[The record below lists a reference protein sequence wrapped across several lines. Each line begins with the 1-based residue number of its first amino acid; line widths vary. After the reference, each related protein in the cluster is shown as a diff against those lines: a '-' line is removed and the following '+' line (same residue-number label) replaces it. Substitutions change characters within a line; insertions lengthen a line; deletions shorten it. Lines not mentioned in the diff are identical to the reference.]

1 MDDHLLKFLRDFL
14 AGTIHEFLFFFSSS
28 CFESGVSMYA
38 LYRSLGSLHFFV
50 YCSFL
55 LALFSRIFQVTIA
68 VEPSDSVISLKRQLA
83 SALGHAPETQK
94 LFFAPSDGPRRQLQ
108 NGRPLSFYL
117 GANTT
122 ATHAKLQLVVSST
135 SHSRSPR
142 ADHNSSSNSSGNA
155 QWASTSNSELR
166 ERQPSSSN
174 ELITSTSVLP
184 GGFDN
189 NNNNSPP
196 RSRSDSAL
204 NGSNNGNS
212 SRPTPSGRRTVAS
225 KRVSSSGSAGQS
237 GGVNPDG
244 GAPAEAIDDQ
254 SICSTQLSS
263 EHDLD
268 VRHNSIS
275 EFDDEDAYD
284 IDGDDVDE
292 DDENSSFSSDYDNN
306 DWTQRPHEQ
315 NWWVHS
321 QAAAN
326 ASTALALPSAAVFRR
341 RSRLGDGDDSLGAH
355 IAAHVNHRPSSPRIL
370 SPRSRKCGHNRNCTK
385 EAKKSAR
392 WLTEVGAAV
401 SFTPSTDDAD
411 SLEFTHEEANTSMDP
426 FYGANHSDS
435 YTKEAKKSA
444 RWLTEVGAAVSFT
457 PSNDDANSLG
467 FMHEEAN
474 TSMDPFYGANHSDST
489 VLPLARSRKA
499 SKKKSRKSGASA
511 PKKDEGRGGFVV
523 IGGAPSGP
531 QNDGSDESSRSSEGD
546 YDDDDYDTQSYS
558 NHSDVSQSVSVMD
571 AQRERALKH
580 ATPVSKIAADPM
592 LLAKTKRVHDIVDS
606 LRPDQLQVLYFCS
619 KCM

>member
-55 LALFSRIFQVTIA
+55 LALFSRIFQVTIV

-212 SRPTPSGRRTVAS
+212 SRPAPSGRRTVAS

-401 SFTPSTDDAD
+401 SFTPS
-411 SLEFTHEEANTSMDP
+411 
-426 FYGANHSDS
+426 
-435 YTKEAKKSA
+435 
-444 RWLTEVGAAVSFT
+444 
-457 PSNDDANSLG
+457 NDDANSLG

>member
-38 LYRSLGSLHFFV
+38 LYRSLGSLYFFV

-55 LALFSRIFQVTIA
+55 LALFSRIFQVTIV

-212 SRPTPSGRRTVAS
+212 SRPAPSGRRTVAS

-401 SFTPSTDDAD
+401 SFTPS
-411 SLEFTHEEANTSMDP
+411 
-426 FYGANHSDS
+426 
-435 YTKEAKKSA
+435 
-444 RWLTEVGAAVSFT
+444 
-457 PSNDDANSLG
+457 NDDANSLG

>member
-1 MDDHLLKFLRDFL
+1 MDDYLLKFLRDFL

-55 LALFSRIFQVTIA
+55 LALFSRIFQVTIV

-212 SRPTPSGRRTVAS
+212 SRPAPSGRRTVAS

-401 SFTPSTDDAD
+401 SFTPS
-411 SLEFTHEEANTSMDP
+411 
-426 FYGANHSDS
+426 
-435 YTKEAKKSA
+435 
-444 RWLTEVGAAVSFT
+444 
-457 PSNDDANSLG
+457 NDDANSLG

>member
-1 MDDHLLKFLRDFL
+1 
-14 AGTIHEFLFFFSSS
+14 
-28 CFESGVSMYA
+28 MYA

-55 LALFSRIFQVTIA
+55 LALFSRIFQVTIV

-94 LFFAPSDGPRRQLQ
+94 LFFAPSDGPRRKLQ

-435 YTKEAKKSA
+435 
-444 RWLTEVGAAVSFT
+444 
-457 PSNDDANSLG
+457 
-467 FMHEEAN
+467 
-474 TSMDPFYGANHSDST
+474 T